1 MSARHEMT
9 HAGISFRQGWRFSIT
24 PFRLVLMAISAISL
38 ALIMFRLI
46 TGLGLVTN
54 LNDSWPWG
62 LWISFDVMCGVAL
75 AGGGYGTALIVYVFR
90 QEQFSSIARSA
101 ALTSLIGYLLVMVG
115 LFLDIGQWWNFW
127 RPLVSQGHSSVLFE
141 VFICVSIYTTVQ
153 VVEFGE
159 VTTERVG
166 RKYHAFFRKILPVL
180 LVVGI
185 AIPTMHQSS
194 LGALY
199 LLMVDK
205 LHPLWWSPVIFFQ
218 FLLSSF
224 FVGPAMI
231 AVETALAGKAFN
243 HKVPVPVLTGLI
255 RISGCAMLVYL
266 AVKFGDIILSGDVPY
281 LFDGS
286 FESVFFWIEVG
297 LGVIV
302 PVVICFSPLAK
313 IRGWVVTF
321 GALVASGVI
330 LNRYNVVVTGM
341 TTSTGV
347 SYWPSPS
354 ELTITIGLVAMGML
368 AYLFICENFRIIEHE
383 PQK

>member
-1 MSARHEMT
+1 MNSVDTTPTFGR
-9 HAGISFRQGWRFSIT
+9 WRFPMTPVRIVLIAISLIT
-24 PFRLVLMAISAISL
+24 VGLILFRLV
-38 ALIMFRLI
+38 

-75 AGGGYGTALIVYVFR
+75 AGGGYGTALIVYVFK

-141 VFICVSIYTTVQ
+141 VFICVSLYTSIQ
-153 VVEFGE
+153 LLEFGE
-159 VTTERVG
+159 VATERVG
-166 RKYHAFFRKILPVL
+166 RKYHRFFRKILPVL
-180 LVVGI
+180 LVIGI
-185 AIPTMHQSS
+185 AIPSMHQSS

-205 LHPLWWSPVIFFQ
+205 LHPLWWSPIIFFQ
-218 FLLSSF
+218 FLISSF

-231 AVETALAGKAFN
+231 AVETALAGRAFN
-243 HKVPVPVLTGLI
+243 HKVSMSVLTGLI
-255 RISGCAMLVYL
+255 RIGSYAMILYLVL
-266 AVKFGDIILSGDVPY
+266 KFGDIIISGKTHY
-281 LFDGS
+281 LFEPT
-286 FESVFFWIEVG
+286 FETLFFWIEVG

-302 PVVICFSPLAK
+302 PLFISFSSL
-313 IRGWVVTF
+313 IQQRRWVVTF
-321 GALVASGVI
+321 GGLVASGVI

-341 TTSTGV
+341 VTSTGV
-347 SYWPSPS
+347 SYWPSLP
-354 ELTITIGLVAMGML
+354 ELTITLGLVSMGVL
-368 AYLFICENFRIIEHE
+368 AYLFICENFRIMSHE
-383 PQK
+383 EPESH